1 MKKRLAT
8 SLVALTLAAAGIASH
23 TVAFADSDPIIVGSK
38 DFTESVIVAEIY
50 CLALEDAGIPVERNL
65 QIGSQII
72 HQAITNGDI
81 DMYPEYTG
89 TALVTWLGEE
99 PIYDSDECYEHV
111 KEAYKDKFQLT
122 FLANSTVNDSE
133 GLATTKEVAEKYGLA
148 TISDV
153 WANASELSLCGNG
166 EFFEAVA
173 TYPRLMEI
181 YGDAK
186 FKDEV
191 TMDHTLSFTACKN
204 GDVDVISVYTTE
216 GSLADDVFVILE
228 DDKKCWPPYYLCPI
242 ISDAKLTEYP
252 EAEAVIN
259 SVTATFTDENIIGMC
274 AAVDIEGEDFEDV
287 AEEYYDSIKDSL
299 KS

>member
-1 MKKRLAT
+1 MKKRMIAALLL
-8 SLVALTLAAAGIASH
+8 SALTITGAASH
-23 TVAFADSDPIIVGSK
+23 AVFAADPIIVGSK
-38 DFTESVIVAEIY
+38 DFTESAIVAEIY
-50 CLALEDAGIPVERNL
+50 CLALENAGIPIERNL

-72 HQAITNGDI
+72 HQAITGGDI

-99 PIYDSDECYEHV
+99 PIYDSDECYEFV
-111 KEAYKDKFQLT
+111 KKAYKEKFNLT
-122 FLANSTVNDSE
+122 FLDNSTVNDSE
-133 GLATTKEVAEKYGLA
+133 GLAARKDVAEEYGLK

-153 WANASELSLCGNG
+153 WANASKLSLCGNG

-181 YGDAK
+181 YGHVE
-186 FKDEV
+186 FKEEV

-216 GSLADDVFVILE
+216 GSLAGDDFVILE

-242 ISDAKLTEYP
+242 ISDEKLAEYP
-252 EAEAVIN
+252 EAADVIN
-259 SVTATFTDENIIGMC
+259 AVTATFTYENIIGMC
-274 AAVDIEGEDFEDV
+274 AAVDIDGEDFEDV
-287 AEEYYDSIKDSL
+287 AEDYFESIKDSL
-299 KS
+299 